1 MASTANK
8 PALSFWQIWNMSFG
22 FLGIQVGWGMQMG
35 NMSAIYEYL
44 GAEPDQIP
52 LLWLAA
58 PMTGL
63 IVQPIIGYMSD
74 RTWGRWGR
82 RKPYFTVG
90 AILAT
95 LALIAMPHASAIWMA
110 AGLLWILDASINIS
124 MEPFRAF
131 VGDLLPESQINRGYT
146 MQSMFIGI
154 GNVLAAVLPSVIIRV
169 MGEEAQQ
176 TAHGV
181 PPYLVAVFTVGAFCY
196 LAAVLYTVATTKEYP
211 PADIE
216 AFKQEKAETAGF
228 FRGVEEVF
236 SNIVNMP
243 KTMRQVALVQFFTW
257 PGLFLMWFYFT
268 PAVARDILGASDTQ
282 SPLYA
287 EGVAWGNICFGFYSA
302 VCFLFSFFLPNIADR
317 FSRRYTHMACLA
329 IGALGL
335 LYVGFAPG
343 KYWLLLSM
351 FGVGIAWAS
360 ILSMPYAMLASTLPP
375 NKLGV
380 FMGIFNFFI
389 VLPEIIATLFFG
401 PIMEHV
407 LGNDRVAAVM
417 VGGGLLAI
425 ASMLCLQIRE
435 QKARPD
441 NTGEALEY
449 LGS

>member
-8 PALSFWQIWNMSFG
+8 PALTFWQIWNMSFG

-52 LLWLAA
+52 ILWLAA

-176 TAHGV
+176 ATHGV

-211 PADIE
+211 PADME
-216 AFKQEKAETAGF
+216 AFEREKAETAGF
-228 FRGVEEVF
+228 FRGIEEVF
-236 SNIVNMP
+236 SNIINMP

-317 FSRRYTHMACLA
+317 FGRRYTHMACLA

-401 PIMEHV
+401 PVMEHV

-435 QKARPD
+435 QKAQPD
-441 NTGEALEY
+441 NAR
-449 LGS
+449 